1 MPGWLRF
8 AVGFWLAAAFVVWN
22 GFFEMFV
29 GRGERDY
36 LIAQANH
43 DLGLGPGV
51 VMDAMMAASVREAT
65 IKATIWGVL
74 VFAAGVGACVQVRRL
89 TRREIGASRPPA

>member
-8 AVGFWLAAAFVVWN
+8 AVVFWLSAAFVVWN

-36 LIAQANH
+36 LIAQFRH
-43 DLGLGPGV
+43 ELGLGPAV
-51 VMDAMMAASVREAT
+51 VMDGMMSASIREAT

-74 VFAAGVGACVQVRRL
+74 VFVAGMAACGQVRRL
-89 TRREIGASRPPA
+89 TRRQAGGSQPAP

>member
-8 AVGFWLAAAFVVWN
+8 AVGFWLSAAFVVWN

-36 LIAQANH
+36 LVAQFRH
-43 DLGLGPGV
+43 EVGLGPAV
-51 VMDAMMAASVREAT
+51 VMDTMMSASIREAT

-74 VFAAGVGACVQVRRL
+74 VFVAGVGACGQVRRL
-89 TRREIGASRPPA
+89 TRREAGASQPPA

>member
-8 AVGFWLAAAFVVWN
+8 AVGFWLVAAFVVWN

-36 LIAQANH
+36 LIAQLRH
-43 DLGLGPGV
+43 EVGLGPAV
-51 VMDAMMAASVREAT
+51 VMDAMMSASIREAT
-65 IKATIWGVL
+65 VKATIWGVV
-74 VFAAGVGACVQVRRL
+74 VFAAGVASCGQVHRLARR
-89 TRREIGASRPPA
+89 RAGASQPSR